1 MNLTNLK
8 EIQAPVTALLEE
20 TNNILVERVKSDV
33 SIIDK
38 ITHLAPVSRGKKI
51 RSTLMFLLA
60 GLTDSLDPELEHP
73 AISASIEMFHLSSLI
88 HDDVVDNSKF
98 RRGKETL
105 NNHLGNH
112 MTVLWGDYLFISA
125 FTALNNIGKKFLMDI
140 ILRAARLMVEGQIIE
155 LANTFNYN
163 LAEATY
169 YDIINKKTSS
179 LFSAVTHITAAL
191 IDTSE
196 AEQEEFYQF
205 GMDFGT
211 IFQISDDMLDIFS
224 DKSGKDR
231 FSDLKEGKITL
242 PFILLQRE
250 CNKDIQRQYDDNNPE
265 ELLAIFEECN
275 IKALC
280 LQAIE
285 SYYQRAMNFLSRFP
299 SSVYKDSLVKL
310 LDFIKYRDY

>member
-1 MNLTNLK
+1 MNLKNLK
-8 EIQAPVTALLEE
+8 EIQQPVTAMLEE
-20 TNNILVERVKSDV
+20 TNNILIERVRSDV

-60 GLTDSLDPELEHP
+60 GMTDSLKPELQHP

-88 HDDVVDNSKF
+88 HDDVVDNSKL

-125 FTALNNIGKKFLMDI
+125 FTALNRIGKKFLMDI
-140 ILRAARLMVEGQIIE
+140 ILKAARLMVEGQIIE
-155 LANTFNYN
+155 LANTFNYE
-163 LAEATY
+163 LGEETY

-191 IDTSE
+191 NDSTDQ
-196 AEQEEFYQF
+196 EQEDYYQF
-205 GMDFGT
+205 GLDFGT

-242 PFILLQRE
+242 PFILLQRK
-250 CNKDIQRQYDDNNPE
+250 CHKDIRRQYDDNDPE
-265 ELLAIFEECN
+265 KLLAIFEECN
-275 IKALC
+275 TKKLC
-280 LQAIE
+280 LETIE
-285 SYYQRAMNFLSRFP
+285 TYFQRAMSFIDRFP
-299 SSVYKDSLVKL
+299 PSIYKDSLVKL